1 MPPGSFAAA
10 RPGGSTALGGSGSL
24 GMERRPETFLGRAH
38 MGLAC
43 PRLSLW
49 PRVVGRSAGRAPAL
63 TSSVTL
69 SYFVISGSSHSRH
82 RCFIVLLSAVS
93 ALRPHVQHPVLA
105 SHRLDNHCRL
115 TCTHHSTGALG
126 CREVPLQR
134 QGDQGNGARPLEV
147 VPTESLCSQ
156 AAEVRRQHSWRI
168 TKPRFGSQAG
178 ECVPLSGFGALLHLG
193 AS

>member
-10 RPGGSTALGGSGSL
+10 RPGGSTALWGFGSL
-24 GMERRPETFLGRAH
+24 GMERRLETFLGRAQ

-49 PRVVGRSAGRAPAL
+49 PRVAGRSAGRAPAL

-93 ALRPHVQHPVLA
+93 ALQPHVRHPVLA
-105 SHRLDNHCRL
+105 SRWIDNHCRL
-115 TCTHHSTGALG
+115 TCTHNSRGALG

-156 AAEVRRQHSWRI
+156 AAEVRRQHSLRI
-168 TKPRFGSQAG
+168 TKPSRLPGRRVCAPVWVWCPAAPGS
-178 ECVPLSGFGALLHLG
+178 
-193 AS
+193 